1 MCIRRLHGKLYRWKD
16 KIKRKI
22 FLWKYLS
29 FPLGK
34 KVYLIGTPTHTNIGD
49 SAIVFAEI
57 LFLKRNGV
65 PSERIKELTVEE
77 IMEFEKLV
85 LSKINKQ
92 QMLVCWHG
100 GGNMG
105 DLWLNEEYFRRHM
118 LKKII
123 SKFTIIFPQTIHYT
137 NEEEA
142 RKSIDIYNTNEK
154 LLLVAREKES
164 YEIMKSMYPKA
175 NVILTPDI
183 VLSSEE
189 SEYGINE
196 YVRKEIVICLRN
208 DIEKQLSRNAES
220 YIMNIVENI
229 KIPYKRIDMHA
240 NKPITKEKRLECIQE
255 KMEEFKTAR
264 VVITDRLHGMVF
276 SVITGT
282 PCIVLSN
289 NNHKVLGTYE
299 WIKKLSYIRYVE
311 NVEEIE
317 EQILKLLQIRECK
330 YEKAMLGE
338 HFQELISIIDDF
350 GD

>member
-1 MCIRRLHGKLYRWKD
+1 
-16 KIKRKI
+16 
-22 FLWKYLS
+22 
-29 FPLGK
+29 
-34 KVYLIGTPTHTNIGD
+34 
-49 SAIVFAEI
+49 
-57 LFLKRNGV
+57 
-65 PSERIKELTVEE
+65 
-77 IMEFEKLV
+77 
-85 LSKINKQ
+85 
-92 QMLVCWHG
+92 
-100 GGNMG
+100 
-105 DLWLNEEYFRRHM
+105 
-118 LKKII
+118 
-123 SKFTIIFPQTIHYT
+123 
-137 NEEEA
+137 
-142 RKSIDIYNTNEK
+142 
-154 LLLVAREKES
+154 
-164 YEIMKSMYPKA
+164 MKSMYPKA

-317 EQILKLLQIRECK
+317 EQILK
-330 YEKAMLGE
+330 
-338 HFQELISIIDDF
+338 
-350 GD
+350 